1 MRSGFK
7 IIKSYYSTINEL
19 TYVNAEESRQYLA
32 LGDYPSLV
40 KHALAN
46 LTRTN
51 MLRLLAYP
59 LVKLVPSL
67 RQLLVVVAGRIGVL
81 KTMHVERW

>member
-7 IIKSYYSTINEL
+7 IIKSYYSTISDL

-67 RQLLVVVAGRIGVL
+67 RQLIVIVAEKISEP
-81 KTMHVERW
+81 KTTPIERS

>member
-7 IIKSYYSTINEL
+7 IIKSYYSTINDL

-67 RQLLVVVAGRIGVL
+67 RQLIVIVAEKISEP
-81 KTMHVERW
+81 KTTPIERW